1 MLLEAWGADNAYHT
15 LASRHV
21 LRANVWYTIAASSRA
36 LPGSGGFLWE
46 LRLNGKRSGSTIVR
60 VGGLAVPPRRTDG
73 DFTFGCG
80 MFAGVAADPCWC
92 LINEARITDRS
103 RRDDELLYAHPAA
116 ARASRPAAKEAAN
129 VSETRVVS
137 ALRRQLR
144 ARVGETL

>member
-1 MLLEAWGADNAYHT
+1 MRQ
-15 LASRHV
+15 S
-21 LRANVWYTIAASSRA
+21 
-36 LPGSGGFLWE
+36 
-46 LRLNGKRSGSTIVR
+46 SGSTIVR
-60 VGGLAVPPRRTDG
+60 VGGLAVPPRRSDG

-116 ARASRPAAKEAAN
+116 ARASRPAAN
-129 VSETRVVS
+129 VS

-144 ARVGETL
+144 ARVGETGAS